1 MIKTLFICALIF
13 GLSSGTLSE
22 EAEVIAKKLK
32 LPPAKKAIM
41 LPATDK
47 KTLLFDLDETLVH
60 CNSNSFIP
68 GDVLL
73 NISYEG
79 EKMEVKN

>member
-1 MIKTLFICALIF
+1 
-13 GLSSGTLSE
+13 
-22 EAEVIAKKLK
+22 
-32 LPPAKKAIM
+32 M
-41 LPATDK
+41 LPAVDK

-73 NISYEG
+73 NISHEG
-79 EKMEVKN
+79 EKMEVILNNLYRPH

>member
-1 MIKTLFICALIF
+1 
-13 GLSSGTLSE
+13 
-22 EAEVIAKKLK
+22 
-32 LPPAKKAIM
+32 M
-41 LPATDK
+41 LPAVDK

-73 NISYEG
+73 NISHEG
-79 EKMEVKN
+79 EKMEVILYIYIGFIKYTSIYLTFIINIK

>member
-1 MIKTLFICALIF
+1 
-13 GLSSGTLSE
+13 
-22 EAEVIAKKLK
+22 
-32 LPPAKKAIM
+32 M

-73 NISYEG
+73 NISHEG
-79 EKMEVKN
+79 EKMEVKKFNYSKASLNIRPYTSHLLQTLSRNFELIVFTAS

>member
-1 MIKTLFICALIF
+1 M
-13 GLSSGTLSE
+13 
-22 EAEVIAKKLK
+22 
-32 LPPAKKAIM
+32 PPAKKAIM

-73 NISYEG
+73 NISHEG
-79 EKMEVKN
+79 EKMEVNNLINLGLFKYKTIHLAFTVNFKSKF